1 MRELKLPIL
10 HHRSI
15 FTAHSDIQ
23 ADGGQLFV
31 RLQRKDIMQ
40 FFFYSASRDILD
52 LNGAYVVHEL
62 ALNHLH
68 AVTKH
73 FLNSCSFL

>member
-1 MRELKLPIL
+1 M
-10 HHRSI
+10 H
-15 FTAHSDIQ
+15 
-23 ADGGQLFV
+23 LF
-31 RLQRKDIMQ
+31 
-40 FFFYSASRDILD
+40 YCASCEILD

-73 FLNSCSFL
+73 FLNSCSFLQLITYQMSKCDG